1 MAKKKKKSKITKQI
15 LGTILLSAIICF
27 VIYIGYLIV
36 DLIANPTNSFII
48 QKDVLT
54 SEESLEGYV
63 IRDEQVIDCTQYG
76 NEIVKVK
83 EEGKRVAKGE
93 TIFRYYTANEDE
105 IKKEIEDIDKELQ
118 EALSG
123 QTDLFP
129 SDIKALDNKIEDT
142 LREINN
148 ESSIQEIKELKE
160 TISNYILK
168 KAKIAGELSPTGS
181 YINNLTNQ
189 RTELEQ
195 TLYNATQYVSA
206 STTGVI
212 SYRIDGL
219 EEILTPNNF
228 ENLSEK
234 SLKNLNLITGQKVV
248 ESDNQV
254 KIINNFECYIAI
266 YTKSEEAKKIE
277 KEDKINIRV
286 SNLEEQIAEVVYVK
300 DDDDIRI
307 IVLKINA
314 GVENLINYR
323 KVSVDV
329 IWWEKEGLKAP
340 KSAIIYENGL
350 SYVVRKRYGN
360 LNKILVKVEQENEK
374 YCIIRNYKTSE
385 LKELGYS
392 AEEINKLKNVDIY
405 DEILVNPNLDEM
417 D

>member
-1 MAKKKKKSKITKQI
+1 MAKKKKKSKITKQV

-93 TIFRYYTANEDE
+93 TIFRYYTANEDK
-105 IKKEIEDIDKELQ
+105 IKKEIEDIDKKLQ

-129 SDIKALDNKIEDT
+129 SDIKALDNQIETT
-142 LREINN
+142 LKEINN
-148 ESSIQEIKELKE
+148 ESSIKEIEELKK
-160 TISNYILK
+160 TINNYISK
-168 KAKIAGELSPTGS
+168 KAKIAGELSPAGS
-181 YINNLTNQ
+181 YINNLTKEKA
-189 RTELEQ
+189 ELEQ
-195 TLYNATQYVSA
+195 TLYDATNYVTA
-206 STTGVI
+206 STTGVV

-219 EEILTPNNF
+219 EEELTPNNF
-228 ENLSEK
+228 KTLNEQY
-234 SLKNLNLITGQKVV
+234 LKKLNLKTGQKVI

-266 YTKSEEAKKIE
+266 YTKSEDAEKIE
-277 KEDKINIRV
+277 VGDKINIRV
-286 SNLEEQIAEVVYVK
+286 SNLEKQKAEVVYVN
-300 DDDDIRI
+300 DDENTKI
-307 IVLKINA
+307 IVLKINT

-350 SYVVRKRYGN
+350 SYIVRKRYGN

-374 YCIIRNYKTSE
+374 YCIIRNYKTNE
-385 LKELGYS
+385 LKELGYTV
-392 AEEINKLKNVDIY
+392 EEINKLKNIEIY
-405 DEILVNPNLDEM
+405 DEIIVNPDLSEIQ
-417 D
+417 